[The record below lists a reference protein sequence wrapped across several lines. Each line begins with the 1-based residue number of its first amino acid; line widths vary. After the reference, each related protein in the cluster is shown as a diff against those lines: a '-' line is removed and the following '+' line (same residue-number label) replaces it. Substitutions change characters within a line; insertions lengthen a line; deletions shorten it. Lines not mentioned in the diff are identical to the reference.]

1 MAIGSVVKWAVAI
14 AALSSA
20 GIAVAQTSAVNA
32 ALVACAHNVDD
43 SARLACYDKVVA
55 QLSAEAAKVSADRA
69 AAAAVVAAQTAAA
82 NQAAAAAA
90 AAAKA
95 KADAEA
101 KRDAFGAERINRNVV
116 DTEKLTRLDAKV
128 SEMLTASDGMAVL
141 LLDNGQ
147 LWRQTTGMP
156 LPPVRPGDP
165 VTIEA
170 GKIGSYQLSLP
181 RQHRGFNAK
190 RIR

>member
-1 MAIGSVVKWAVAI
+1 MAFGSMAKWAIALSLAAAAGAACADAASVD
-14 AALSSA
+14 AAL
-20 GIAVAQTSAVNA
+20 T
-32 ALVACAHNVDD
+32 ACARDVND
-43 SARLACYDKVVA
+43 STRLACYDKAVA
-55 QLSAEAAKVSADRA
+55 QLSADAAKATADRA
-69 AAAAVVAAQTAAA
+69 AAAAVVAAQTADA
-82 NQAAAAAA
+82 NKAA

-95 KADAEA
+95 QADAEA
-101 KRDAFGAERINRNVV
+101 KTAAFGADRINRNVI
-116 DTEKLTRLDAKV
+116 DTEKLTRLDGKV

-165 VTIEA
+165 VVIEA
-170 GKIGSYQLSLP
+170 SKLGSFQLTLV